1 MAGWSPTAPIKV
13 KNFWTFRQ
21 VCAAVWDRQLLIY
34 STENSTSHSWVAQAR
49 FLLEIAEQRHRRLHP
64 LDRALLPVQLEMFRR
79 MSPVLKRRLSAAEV
93 PLGPHRLPHKLRRPH
108 QPVQVVRVASHRAHL
123 RCLRSY

>member
-13 KNFWTFRQ
+13 KNFWMCRP
-21 VCAAVWDRQLLIY
+21 VCAAVWDRQLRMC
-34 STENSTSHSWVAQAR
+34 STENNTSPLWVAQAR

-79 MSPVLKRRLSAAEV
+79 MSPVLKPRLSAALV
-93 PLGPHRLPHKLRRPH
+93 PPEPHRQHKLRRLH
-108 QPVQVVRVASHRAHL
+108 QPVRVVREASRQARL
-123 RCLRSY
+123 QFRRSY